1 MCEHSVVSLQ
11 ICMRVEGG
19 RGGGGKRSE
28 GHALSFANCF
38 GLIRYQEVGSKGSK
52 PLLAA
57 NFTKKFFRSCSVRKF
72 NLPSDFPVRRLIL
85 IHKKE
90 KTQKWKYETHFKIK
104 MKIKIKKH
112 LLLNFSLD
120 LSMPISGK
128 R

>member
-85 IHKKE
+85 IHKKNLLILE
-90 KTQKWKYETHFKIK
+90 NKKIILFLK
-104 MKIKIKKH
+104 FRFYKFNNF
-112 LLLNFSLD
+112 LLSLN
-120 LSMPISGK
+120 
-128 R
+128 